1 MFRDINF
8 DKYNI
13 NIYLFCNL
21 SNYYKLPQSDAVTG
35 KVLNSDKS
43 PSPLCTGVNPQR
55 PVRKA
60 ATAEGGSGASIPAA
74 SSPPILAEVMKIA
87 SLTCAVR
94 CTVKGR
100 GLMTKAAK
108 PTLGDDDVIDEGMNA
123 QAFLSAVASL
133 LLHYFPKKMVQLT
146 ILRCKNWRSWA

>member
-13 NIYLFCNL
+13 NIYFFFNL
-21 SNYYKLPQSDAVTG
+21 SNYYKPLQSDAVTG

-60 ATAEGGSGASIPAA
+60 ATAEGGSVASIPAA
-74 SSPPILAEVMKIA
+74 SSPPISSEVMKIA
-87 SLTCAVR
+87 RLTCAFR
-94 CTVKGR
+94 CTTKGR
-100 GLMTKAAK
+100 GLIAKAAK
-108 PTLGDDDVIDEGMNA
+108 PTLGDDDVIDECVNA
-123 QAFLSAVASL
+123 QAFSPAVAPL
-133 LLHYFPKKMVQLT
+133 LLHYFLKKMVQLT
-146 ILRCKNWRSWA
+146 ILRCKN